1 MDAIVIGAGQAGLAM
16 GYYLA
21 QSGKNF
27 LILDGAPE
35 VGQAWRSRWDS
46 LVLFTPSQFDGLPG
60 LPFPA
65 ASDTYPTKDEVA
77 DYLAIYA
84 KTFELPVTTNSPVM
98 SVSRS
103 PAGYVVRTPSDTH
116 EASVVVVA
124 TGPFQQPVIPS
135 VSADLD
141 PTVHQVHSADYR
153 NPEVL
158 PGPRVLVVG
167 GGNSGCQIAEDLA
180 PTRRVE
186 LAIGQEQS
194 VLPQRLLGRDI
205 WWWGTKLRI
214 DRVTV
219 DSRLGQKLRKRD
231 PVIGTGPKDVA
242 RRYGVP
248 IRQRVTGAAGRRVTF
263 VDSQSTE
270 IDTVVWATGY
280 RTDHS
285 WVDVPEAKDSRQVL
299 IHRRGV
305 TPSPGLYAL
314 GLTWLYRRG
323 SALLGWVWEDA
334 EYLAGRMSRDF
345 AAGANRGA

>member
-1 MDAIVIGAGQAGLAM
+1 
-16 GYYLA
+16 
-21 QSGKNF
+21 
-27 LILDGAPE
+27 
-35 VGQAWRSRWDS
+35 
-46 LVLFTPSQFDGLPG
+46 
-60 LPFPA
+60 
-65 ASDTYPTKDEVA
+65 
-77 DYLAIYA
+77 
-84 KTFELPVTTNSPVM
+84 
-98 SVSRS
+98 
-103 PAGYVVRTPSDTH
+103 
-116 EASVVVVA
+116 
-124 TGPFQQPVIPS
+124 
-135 VSADLD
+135 
-141 PTVHQVHSADYR
+141 
-153 NPEVL
+153 
-158 PGPRVLVVG
+158 
-167 GGNSGCQIAEDLA
+167 
-180 PTRRVE
+180 
-186 LAIGQEQS
+186 

-219 DSRLGQKLRKRD
+219 VSRLGQRLWERD

-263 VDSQSTE
+263 ADGQSTE

-285 WVDVPEAKDSRQVL
+285 WVDVPKAKDSRQVL

-305 TPSPGLYAL
+305 TPSPGLYVL

-334 EYLAGRMSRDF
+334 EYLATRMSRDF

>member
-21 QSGKNF
+21 QRSKNF
-27 LILDGAPE
+27 VILDGAPE

-77 DYLAIYA
+77 DYLGIYA
-84 KTFELPVTTNSPVM
+84 KTFELPVTTNNPVL

-103 PAGYVVRTPSDTH
+103 PAGYFVETPSDTH

-153 NPEVL
+153 NPEML

-186 LAIGQEQS
+186 LAIGQE
-194 VLPQRLLGRDI
+194 
-205 WWWGTKLRI
+205 
-214 DRVTV
+214 
-219 DSRLGQKLRKRD
+219 
-231 PVIGTGPKDVA
+231 
-242 RRYGVP
+242 
-248 IRQRVTGAAGRRVTF
+248 
-263 VDSQSTE
+263 
-270 IDTVVWATGY
+270 
-280 RTDHS
+280 
-285 WVDVPEAKDSRQVL
+285 
-299 IHRRGV
+299 
-305 TPSPGLYAL
+305 
-314 GLTWLYRRG
+314 
-323 SALLGWVWEDA
+323 
-334 EYLAGRMSRDF
+334 
-345 AAGANRGA
+345 

>member
-1 MDAIVIGAGQAGLAM
+1 
-16 GYYLA
+16 
-21 QSGKNF
+21 
-27 LILDGAPE
+27 
-35 VGQAWRSRWDS
+35 
-46 LVLFTPSQFDGLPG
+46 
-60 LPFPA
+60 
-65 ASDTYPTKDEVA
+65 
-77 DYLAIYA
+77 
-84 KTFELPVTTNSPVM
+84 M
-98 SVSRS
+98 SVTRS
-103 PAGYVVRTPSDTH
+103 QTGYVVRTPSDAH
-116 EASVVVVA
+116 EANVVVVA
-124 TGPFQQPVIPS
+124 TGPFQQPVIPP

-141 PTVHQVHSADYR
+141 PAVHQVHSADYR
-153 NPEVL
+153 NPETL
-158 PGPRVLVVG
+158 PGGRVLVVG

-186 LAIGQEQS
+186 LAIGQVQP

-214 DRVTV
+214 DRVPV
-219 DSRLGQKLRKRD
+219 DSRLGLRLRTRD
-231 PVIGTGPKDVA
+231 PIIGTGPKDVV

-248 IRQRVTGAAGRRVTF
+248 VRQRVTGATGRRVTF
-263 VDSQSTE
+263 ADDQSTE

-305 TPSPGLYAL
+305 TPSPGLYVL

-334 EYLAGRMSRDF
+334 EYLATRMSRDS
-345 AAGANRGA
+345 AAGSNRGA